1 MKEMRLRRPRV
12 PEVGQTLGLASF
24 AAVLMLAVAGGVL
37 VWAAA
42 MAGTYT
48 LTHSGAPCP
57 NPPSRNSDPA
67 QLVVV
72 TIGLACFL
80 LGHATARWQKVDTEA
95 VRRGIAGSGRP
106 AQDRRKRQAL
116 IVQAL
121 LLLFLLEVAALL
133 TIEITTLSKGVWPI
147 TYYVRCA
154 YDAAGWPS
162 TAVAATILF
171 LVGRWFWLPGRTSD
185 APPSKRGASPARGEA
200 DA

>member
-1 MKEMRLRRPRV
+1 MWRP
-12 PEVGQTLGLASF
+12 PQVGQTVEPVRIAAIVLLLG
-24 AAVLMLAVAGGVL
+24 AAGVL
-37 VWAAA
+37 VWAAW
-42 MAGTYT
+42 MAATYAAN
-48 LTHSGAPCP
+48 HGGAPCP
-57 NPPSRNSDPA
+57 NPPNRNSTPA

-72 TIGLACFL
+72 GIGLASFL
-80 LGHATARWQKVDTEA
+80 VGHATARWQKVDEVA
-95 VRRGIAGSGRP
+95 VRLTIQNSGKP
-106 AQDRRKRQAL
+106 AHDARKRRAL

-121 LLLFLLEVAALL
+121 LGAFL
-133 TIEITTLSKGVWPI
+133 IEIAGLLVIETVTLSRGVWPI

-185 APPSKRGASPARGEA
+185 APPEKTSRATAEGS